1 MSRRRKFVLIGIVVV
16 SVGAIVAAKIAGGRE
31 ESTEVRIET
40 VGRRDLV
47 ATVTASGQIAPK
59 TSVDIASDI
68 TGRIISI
75 PVQEGDLVERGQLLL
90 RIDPTQFEAGKASA
104 EAAVSSMRAQALQAT
119 VNRDQARR
127 TLDRTLQLKQ
137 TDPNLVADE
146 QLETAQQ
153 NFDVAEAIA
162 QSQEFQV
169 RQAEAS
175 LRQREEEL
183 SKTILRAPMGGK
195 ITRMAVEEGEVAL
208 ASTFSRETGLLMTIA
223 DLSVI
228 QVDVRVDETD
238 VVRLQLG
245 DSTEV
250 TIDAFTD
257 TTFVGRVT
265 KVSQS
270 AIQAASAA
278 SGNTGDRAVDYDV
291 EITLDNPPPDIRP
304 DLSAT
309 SKIITDTRGEA
320 LSIPIISL
328 TVREHRPLATEN
340 TTRDTSMVESEGV
353 FVVNGG
359 LADFRPV
366 KVGIAGEEHFEVLSG
381 LLEGDSIVAGPY
393 QTIRD
398 LQDSTEVR
406 ASNADEDAEP
416 AVATVAASPNPP
428 SAPPA
433 PPEQSAETAVEVAAA
448 PEPLAPYSVQVAA
461 VQSQGAAM
469 DLMATLRNEGYE
481 PRVTQDSDGLYKVR
495 VGSFSSRSD
504 CQRLADELR
513 DRVGGEPFVV
523 ENST

>member
-1 MSRRRKFVLIGIVVV
+1 MSRRRKFMIFGAFAVIVG
-16 SVGAIVAAKIAGGRE
+16 GAVAAKVAVGSDD
-31 ESTEVRIET
+31 STEVRIET

-75 PVQEGDLVERGQLLL
+75 PVEEGDLVQRGQLLL

-119 VNRDQARR
+119 VNREQARR

-183 SKTILRAPMGGK
+183 SKTILRAPMAGK

-245 DSTEV
+245 DSAEI
-250 TIDAFTD
+250 TIDAFAD

-270 AIQAASAA
+270 AIQSASAS

-309 SKIITDTRGEA
+309 SKIITDTRGQA
-320 LSIPIISL
+320 LSIPIIAL
-328 TVREHRPLATEN
+328 TVREHRPMATEN

-353 FVVNGG
+353 FVVSSGV
-359 LADFRPV
+359 ADFRPV

-406 ASNADEDAEP
+406 ASNADEATGGTQ
-416 AVATVAASPNPP
+416 ATVASNPTPP
-428 SAPPA
+428 SAPPP
-433 PPEQSAETAVEVAAA
+433 PPEKSTRADVEVPAA
-448 PEPLAPYSVQVAA
+448 PEVAPYSVQVAA
-461 VQSQGAAM
+461 VQSEGAAN
-469 DLMATLRNEGYE
+469 DLVATLRDEGYE
-481 PRVTQDSDGLYKVR
+481 PRIHRDSDGLYKVR
-495 VGSFSSRSD
+495 VGAFSSRSD

-513 DRVGGEPFVV
+513 VKVGGEPFVV
-523 ENST
+523 ENTT